1 MKSKSKI
8 FAAAL
13 ITSTFFAISG
23 FVSAA
28 PAHAASPCGWTA
40 DETWW
45 FPDEYAEAGTYTH
58 CGDGNM
64 GVKVQHTY
72 AERDICVTPGE
83 TRLFA
88 DPAIGA
94 ITFAYATDPC

>member
-8 FAAAL
+8 FTATL
-13 ITSTFFAISG
+13 LTSTFFAISG
-23 FVSAA
+23 FASAA
-28 PAHAASPCGWTA
+28 PAHAASPCGWN
-40 DETWW
+40 
-45 FPDEYAEAGTYTH
+45 PDEKWYPSRYAEAGTYNH
-58 CGDGNM
+58 CGSGNM

-94 ITFAYATDPC
+94 ITFAYATEPC

>member
-1 MKSKSKI
+1 
-8 FAAAL
+8 
-13 ITSTFFAISG
+13 
-23 FVSAA
+23 
-28 PAHAASPCGWTA
+28 
-40 DETWW
+40 
-45 FPDEYAEAGTYTH
+45 
-58 CGDGNM
+58 M

>member
-8 FAAAL
+8 FAATL

-23 FVSAA
+23 FASAA
-28 PAHAASPCGWTA
+28 PAHAASPCGWN
-40 DETWW
+40 
-45 FPDEYAEAGTYTH
+45 PDEKWYPSRYAEAGTYNH
-58 CGDGNM
+58 CGSGNM

-94 ITFAYATDPC
+94 ITFAYATEPC

>member
-8 FAAAL
+8 FAATL

-23 FVSAA
+23 FASAA
-28 PAHAASPCGWTA
+28 PAHAASPCGWN
-40 DETWW
+40 
-45 FPDEYAEAGTYTH
+45 PDEKWYPSRYAEAGTYNH
-58 CGDGNM
+58 CGSGNM

-72 AERDICVTPGE
+72 AERDICVTLGE
-83 TRLFA
+83 TRLLA

-94 ITFAYATDPC
+94 ITFAYATEPC